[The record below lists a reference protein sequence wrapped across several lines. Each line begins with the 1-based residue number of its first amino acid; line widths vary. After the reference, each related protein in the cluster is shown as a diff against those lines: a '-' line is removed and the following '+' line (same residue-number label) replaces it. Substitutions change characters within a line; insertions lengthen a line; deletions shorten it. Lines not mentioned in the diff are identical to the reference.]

1 MDQGQYNKN
10 PVLVGFGDYVA
21 TRQLAVEQNTV
32 IYRARRHD
40 SPLGEKSE
48 NHVIVLFLERK
59 ARVETESE
67 NANVSLEKDLQLQ
80 FLDTV
85 KQQKKAYESGV
96 KNLAPV
102 RDFGLGPQGAWY
114 ATDYY
119 PRGFLKKWI
128 TQRAGVSEQELR
140 HIIGATVR
148 SLLALQRD
156 CKRSHGNLGSS
167 SILIGGKIGAPLRG
181 APILLTFLKP
191 GDASDSDNFER
202 SDLKALGLIVYQ
214 LVCRQDASP
223 FNADIYPI
231 PTSECWAQLG
241 PQGDYWRGLC
251 NRLLDP
257 ALTLKKMSLV
267 ILASELPPPAR
278 SSMGLAVGAAA
289 LVLLGAGGLLFWMH
303 FKTPQVAPKTI
314 PSHPIPALVETPG
327 KSSDAGNSA
336 VAMPVETN
344 AVPVTPASEAAALGA
359 PMPDKPVNPVQASY
373 SPPVLVG
380 ITDRS
385 VKPGTPAVRY
395 PFQVK
400 VDDSMA
406 DRLFVVGVSSNPSF
420 LPDASLK
427 IEGSGAERVLIIDPV
442 PQKSGEVI
450 LAISVADGRT
460 NATQTFWFKVAP

>member
-10 PVLVGFGDYVA
+10 PVADGFGDYVA

-32 IYRARRHD
+32 IYRARRQD
-40 SPLGEKSE
+40 APLGEKFE
-48 NHVIVLFLERK
+48 NHVIVLFLARK
-59 ARVETESE
+59 AGVGDESE
-67 NANVSLEKDLQLQ
+67 SANTRLEKDLQLQ

-85 KQQKKAYESGV
+85 KQQKKAHESGV
-96 KNLAPV
+96 NNLAPV

-156 CKRSHGNLGSS
+156 CNRSHGNLDSS
-167 SILIGGKIGAPLRG
+167 SILIGGKIGAPLRE

-191 GDASDSDNFER
+191 GGASDADDFER
-202 SDLKALGLIVYQ
+202 RDLKALGLVIYQ

-231 PTSECWAQLG
+231 PASEYWTQLG

-257 ALTLKKMSLV
+257 ALTLEKMSLGK
-267 ILASELPPPAR
+267 LASELPPPAR
-278 SSMGLAVGAAA
+278 SSMALPIAAAA
-289 LVLLGAGGLLFWMH
+289 LVLLGAGGLFYWTH
-303 FKTPQVAPKTI
+303 SKTPPVGPNPVPSQPNPAQVEIT
-314 PSHPIPALVETPG
+314 G
-327 KSSDAGNSA
+327 KSSDSGNSA
-336 VAMPVETN
+336 VANPVETN
-344 AVPVTPASEAAALGA
+344 AVPVMPASEAPALGVRR
-359 PMPDKPVNPVQASY
+359 PEKPVNPVQASY

-385 VKPGTPAVRY
+385 VKPGSPSVRY

-400 VDDSMA
+400 VDDSVA
-406 DRLFVVGVSSNPSF
+406 DRLFVVGVSSNPTF

-427 IEGSGAERVLIIDPV
+427 IEGSGAERALIIDPV
-442 PQKSGEVI
+442 PQQTGEVI

-460 NATQTFWFKVAP
+460 NTTQTFWFKVAP